1 MDPEQAFANWFENL
15 PPGQRQTLAYLHL
28 LMTSATGNDFA
39 LTPEEALTRF
49 QTLLRTPDFP
59 LRRAARLLMIR
70 SVFSFLLSDVDFMLR
85 QLAGSPRIERD
96 LLPISPFQW
105 LRSAALWRRLCCGEL
120 SDASLHDWLTGQQGR

>member
-28 LMTSATGNDFA
+28 LMTSANSNDFA
-39 LTPEEALTRF
+39 LTHEEALARF
-49 QTLLRTPDFP
+49 QRLLHTPDFP

-70 SVFSFLLSDVDFMLR
+70 SVFSFLFSDVDFMVR
-85 QLAGSPRIERD
+85 HLAGSPHIEQD

-105 LRSAALWRRLCCGEL
+105 LRSAALWQKLCGGEL
-120 SDASLHDWLTGQQGR
+120 SDDSLHDWLTGQQER